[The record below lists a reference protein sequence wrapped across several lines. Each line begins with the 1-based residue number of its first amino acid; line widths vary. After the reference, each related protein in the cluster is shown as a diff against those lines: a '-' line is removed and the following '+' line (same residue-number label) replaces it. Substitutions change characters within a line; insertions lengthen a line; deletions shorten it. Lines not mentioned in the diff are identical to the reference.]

1 MRGGMTSVCLLVI
14 FALSS
19 CSANY
24 GSYYGGNA
32 YGSNSYGSNSYAP
45 SRYNHYSRPSTSYY
59 APKTSEVPICSKVK
73 TVLRVLVVEQKD
85 GKCVNGAHV
94 SYVDSK
100 TCGDKTTNSKGY
112 VNLVITGCRVG
123 LIVYRKN
130 GEPVHRDVDLTS
142 CTSKYEKVVI
152 TMKDACDFDLK
163 LAHEGI
169 GPGDGAGA
177 GGNSDCMKCGDEDQ
191 LVSLIYKSGEHTGTT
206 QAVAE
211 VVCITAGN
219 SGEKLK
225 VIATSQYGNTF
236 NVLDVTV
243 MTNTFDSRFAVMALP
258 YRLDPNSKYDLVFT
272 SNTFEDDMMILNTIS
287 AWGIINEDGMTTLG
301 TGTGDK
307 FSGSIAE
314 MALMNDKWLL
324 WIQYHTSPDDS
335 TTDVDLEGNV
345 VVVDCNGNYR
355 TVEHPDNGDDYNE
368 GDYFLVGCFCANAP
382 SLAVESNFKTIGTV
396 LSMADG
402 PPNYAM
408 DCTCP

>member
-14 FALSS
+14 FALIS
-19 CSANY
+19 CSANYGRY

-32 YGSNSYGSNSYAP
+32 YGSNSYAP

-152 TMKDACDFDLK
+152 TMNDACDFDLK

-169 GPGDGAGA
+169 GPGDGAGGA
-177 GGNSDCMKCGDEDQ
+177 PATSDCDDCGDEDQ

-258 YRLDPNSKYDLVFT
+258 YRLDPTSKYDLVFT
-272 SNTFEDDMMILNTIS
+272 SNTFEDDMMILNSILL
-287 AWGIINEDGMTTLG
+287 WGMVNENDMTTIND
-301 TGTGDK
+301 GTGDL
-307 FSGSIAE
+307 FSAAIAE

-324 WIQYHTSPDDS
+324 WIQYHTSIDGA
-335 TTDVDLEGNV
+335 TMTDVDLEGNV

-355 TVEHPDNGDDYNE
+355 TVEHPDNGDDYAE
-368 GDYFLVGCFCANAP
+368 GDYFVVGCFCANAP
-382 SLAVESNFKTIGTV
+382 SLAVESNFKTIGTYSAT
-396 LSMADG
+396 L
-402 PPNYAM
+402 PTYAN

>member
-1 MRGGMTSVCLLVI
+1 MRGGMTSVYLLVI
-14 FALSS
+14 CALSS

-24 GSYYGGNA
+24 GRYGSYYGGNA
-32 YGSNSYGSNSYAP
+32 YGSNSYAP

-152 TMKDACDFDLK
+152 TMNDACDFDLK

-169 GPGDGAGA
+169 GPGDGAGGA
-177 GGNSDCMKCGDEDQ
+177 PATSDCDDCGDEDQ

-258 YRLDPNSKYDLVFT
+258 YRLDPTSKYDLVFT
-272 SNTFEDDMMILNTIS
+272 SNTFEDDMMILNSILL
-287 AWGIINEDGMTTLG
+287 WGMVNENDMTTIND
-301 TGTGDK
+301 GTGDL
-307 FSGSIAE
+307 FSAAIAE

-324 WIQYHTSPDDS
+324 WIQYHTSIDGA
-335 TTDVDLEGNV
+335 TMTDVDLEGNV

-355 TVEHPDNGDDYNE
+355 TVEHPDNGDDYAE
-368 GDYFLVGCFCANAP
+368 GDYFVVGCFCANAP
-382 SLAVESNFKTIGTV
+382 SLAVESNFKTIGTYSAT
-396 LSMADG
+396 L
-402 PPNYAM
+402 PTYAN